1 MLAAPSRASSSS
13 PAAPAALELPDN
25 PDLSIPWDSDTRL
38 TRLMPDYTG
47 ARVERTIAGRT
58 LSLETGRLGPF
69 ADGLVTARY
78 GDSVVMASVV
88 AKHEELPASFLP
100 LSVEYRE
107 KSFAAGFIPTTWT
120 RREGMLSDREIL
132 GARVLDRTVRPL
144 FLKGFARETQIVASL
159 LAVEEDCAPE
169 VVGVAAAAAALMV
182 SDVPWRG
189 PAAAIRVG
197 WVNGEPVINPTVDQ
211 QEASALHL
219 LYSGTR
225 DRCLMLEVGA
235 SELEEECLVEA
246 LRAAQAGLAPL
257 LDLQEE
263 LAALAGRG
271 KRTGAAPVGVP
282 EDIQAAA
289 HADIGDA
296 SRHLFGVALSKSARG
311 VRQGILQSQCVAR
324 LREAFPDAPSW
335 QLEAAAGKVTA
346 AAVRDN
352 IIHAS
357 STELPPSVGVLRL
370 RRPARTAAEI
380 AAMGRSGGA
389 LAGGAAAEAG
399 SRAGGL
405 ASRVS
410 AQAAAAEEGEPAA
423 DAGAPPPAPRRSGS
437 GSGSGSGSSL
447 KSLGFQVDMEADGA
461 MAVDPFG
468 PARAA
473 RFEPGTLVGGG
484 RVDGRDSEQIRP
496 LQCEVSVLPVVH
508 GSSVFARGGTQV
520 LCTTTLGPPEIAQ
533 MLRPVGGGPTL
544 KSFMLHYDFPPYST
558 NNTGR
563 VGGFNRRMIGH
574 GNLAEKALAPVMPTD
589 DEFRFTV
596 RVTSEVTGSD
606 GSSSMATVTG
616 ATLALMDAG
625 VPIRRPVAGVSVGM
639 VTEPSVAAG
648 DGGRFVLLTDIVGM
662 EDHAGDMDFKVA
674 GSRLGVTAAQLDI
687 KLDGGVPLP
696 LLEAALWRAAEARCR
711 ILDSVDQAMP
721 KRRLGLKETA
731 PRMELLPVPFIK
743 RGMLIGP
750 GGATIRRIQRESGA
764 SVRLLPDGDYA
775 QVFARGEESLIVARQ
790 LIGEA
795 LVGNDERGGPG
806 GSYGM
811 HVDAAPAIEV
821 GEEVTV
827 CVRQLTDFG
836 AICTVEGRTGG
847 SGAGGMV
854 EGLLHVSEMRM
865 PDGTARPRQPAAVA
879 KVGELLRARVV
890 DVDPKMRAKF
900 SMDDVDQTIPE
911 PEPEPEAATE
921 PSSGGWLDDVP
932 ARAPATTFVAGS
944 AEDLAAL
951 RAELALARQEA
962 AAARREAAAAHDVAA
977 RPVAQAAPAAP
988 AASPAAA
995 PAAETPQSVVAN
1007 AVAAVDKAESS
1018 RGSPQASSAPAQA
1031 AEGDSETEAE
1041 STQRPDAPKFGG
1053 HQAVRSFKSALPDP
1067 AALAAHVDATAAAV
1081 AVAMGRDPALAR
1093 QGIDSIWGDAAASK
1107 YRGNSSKPAR
1117 TFRR

>member
-1 MLAAPSRASSSS
+1 M
-13 PAAPAALELPDN
+13 ELPDN
-25 PDLSIPWDSDTRL
+25 PDLNIPWDSDTRL

-47 ARVERTIAGRT
+47 ARVERTIAGRSF
-58 LSLETGRLGPF
+58 SLETGRLGPF

-169 VVGVAAAAAALMV
+169 VVGVAAAAAALMT

-197 WVNGEPVINPTVDQ
+197 WVNGEPVINPSVDQ

-235 SELEEECLVEA
+235 SELEEECLIEA

-263 LAALAGRG
+263 LAGLAGRA

-289 HADIGDA
+289 SADIGEA
-296 SRHLFGVALSKSARG
+296 SRHLFSVALSKSARG
-311 VRQGILQSQCVAR
+311 VRQGILQSQCVER
-324 LREAFPDAPSW
+324 LREAFPDAPAW

-346 AAVRDN
+346 AAVREN
-352 IIHAS
+352 IIRAAS
-357 STELPPSVGVLRL
+357 AELPPSVGVLRL

-399 SRAGGL
+399 SRVGGL

-410 AQAAAAEEGEPAA
+410 AQAAVSEEGGE
-423 DAGAPPPAPRRSGS
+423 DGAGSARPRATGT
-437 GSGSGSGSSL
+437 SL
-447 KSLGFQVDMEADGA
+447 ESLGFKVDMEADGV

-473 RFEPGTLVGGG
+473 QLEPCTLVGGG

-574 GNLAEKALAPVMPTD
+574 GNLAEKALAPVMPSD
-589 DEFRFTV
+589 DDFRFTV

-639 VTEPSVAAG
+639 VTEPSVASDG
-648 DGGRFVLLTDIVGM
+648 GGRFVLLTDIVGM

-711 ILDSVDQAMP
+711 ILDSVDDAMP

-795 LVGNDERGGPG
+795 LVGNEERGGPG

-811 HVDAAPAIEV
+811 HVEAAPAVEV

-865 PDGTARPRQPAAVA
+865 PDGTSRPRQPAAVA

-911 PEPEPEAATE
+911 PEPEAEPEAEAE
-921 PSSGGWLDDVP
+921 AGAGASQGQSRQGGGGWLDD
-932 ARAPATTFVAGS
+932 AGTSAPAKTFVAGS

-962 AAARREAAAAHDVAA
+962 AAARREAAAAREVAA
-977 RPVAQAAPAAP
+977 RPAQAETSVAAP
-988 AASPAAA
+988 
-995 PAAETPQSVVAN
+995 PAAEAPRGVVAN
-1007 AVAAVDKAESS
+1007 AVAAADQAEAASQSS
-1018 RGSPQASSAPAQA
+1018 GPAATTARA
-1031 AEGDSETEAE
+1031 AGTDSETDAEALRRAGR
-1041 STQRPDAPKFGG
+1041 SPAFAGHKVVRTFKGG
-1053 HQAVRSFKSALPDP
+1053 RPDP

-1081 AVAMGRDPALAR
+1081 AMAMGRDPKLAR
-1093 QGIDSIWGDAAASK
+1093 QGIDSIWSEAAASK

-1117 TFRR
+1117 TYRR